1 MILGGAILVLI
12 LLVTIGFT
20 RKPKQKEVIKEE
32 NIDTEFLTKK
42 ELKKIEKENKKLN
55 KKIKNKEEA

>member
-20 RKPKQKEVIKEE
+20 GKPKQKKEVIESVDE
-32 NIDTEFLTKK
+32 DFLTKK
-42 ELKKIEKENKKLN
+42 EIKKIEKENKKLN
-55 KKIKNKEEA
+55 KKYKNKEEA